1 MDNRDTLLELVQN
14 YINDR
19 NVSPSL
25 FSNLFSTSARR
36 NTYTRRQHTQPSYH
50 YNSDNETQRLHAI
63 FMELLMSY
71 NSNIM
76 RYQENMDSLI
86 SIYRRFITQQTQ
98 PARTRRNQNDSSR
111 IPTPAPP
118 NPNPSTFYYSWVPQG
133 QNIFENVIVAPSQE
147 EIQRASFNS
156 QYDSEHPPINTRCPI
171 TIENFQDGDNVTT
184 IHHCG
189 HTFYATAFTNWF
201 RTNVRCPVCRYD
213 IREYRGNNNSP
224 QNDTENEQPDEQPNE
239 QPNEQPDEQP
249 DEQTTTNNRRTEHSS
264 TSRPRINT
272 TDFANLMQRMITES
286 LSSSISEYNAQQQN
300 DATSRAF
307 TFDFSFPSIIAD
319 ISGDISYNS
328 S

>member
-1 MDNRDTLLELVQN
+1 MDNRDALLELVQN

-19 NVSPSL
+19 NVSPSV

-36 NTYTRRQHTQPSYH
+36 NTYARRQPTQQSYH

-98 PARTRRNQNDSSR
+98 PARSRRNQSESTR

-118 NPNPSTFYYSWVPQG
+118 NPNPPTFYYSWVPQG
-133 QNIFENVIVAPSQE
+133 QNIFENVIVSPSQE

-213 IREYRGNNNSP
+213 IREYIGNNNLP
-224 QNDTENEQPDEQPNE
+224 QNDMENEQPDEQ
-239 QPNEQPDEQP
+239 Q
-249 DEQTTTNNRRTEHSS
+249 DEQTTTNNTHTEPSS
-264 TSRPRINT
+264 TSRPHINT
-272 TDFANLMQRMITES
+272 TDIANLMQRMITES
-286 LSSSISEYNAQQQN
+286 LSSSVSEYNAQQQN
-300 DATSRAF
+300 DATPRAF

-319 ISGDISYNS
+319 ISGDISSDS